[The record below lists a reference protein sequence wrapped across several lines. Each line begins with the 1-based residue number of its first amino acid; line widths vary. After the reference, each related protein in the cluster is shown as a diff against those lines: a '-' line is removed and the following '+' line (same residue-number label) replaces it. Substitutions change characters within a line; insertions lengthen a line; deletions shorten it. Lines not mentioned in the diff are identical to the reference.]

1 VSTVRRSAVLDQR
14 HAESGEVLLFPG
26 RADHLYRLSS
36 GLIRLYTVDDDGTG
50 VTLRYVKQGGY
61 FGEEALT
68 GEPRRYFAE
77 AVTPSVVEV
86 IDPAAL
92 DEAELRRLAAVL
104 AAALDGMGRALHRL
118 AGKPL
123 RARVAAELL
132 ELSDSDLSGRSPEG
146 APMVYITHDE
156 LATAVGSVRE
166 TVTKVVGELVRL
178 GAIRAGYGKITV
190 RDERVLR
197 EVAGE

>member
-1 VSTVRRSAVLDQR
+1 
-14 HAESGEVLLFPG
+14 
-26 RADHLYRLSS
+26 
-36 GLIRLYTVDDDGTG
+36 
-50 VTLRYVKQGGY
+50 
-61 FGEEALT
+61 
-68 GEPRRYFAE
+68 RRYFAE

-146 APMVYITHDE
+146 APMVYITHVE

-166 TVTKVVGELVRL
+166 TVTKVVGEDRKSTRL
-178 GAIRAGYGKITV
+178 NSSHVKISYAV
-190 RDERVLR
+190 FCLKKKKR
-197 EVAGE
+197 

>member
-1 VSTVRRSAVLDQR
+1 MNTVQRSAVVDQR

-26 RADHLYRLSS
+26 RPEHLYRLAS
-36 GLIRLYTVDDDGTG
+36 GLVRLYTVDDDGTG
-50 VTLRYVKQGGY
+50 VTLRYVKQNGY
-61 FGEEALT
+61 FGEESLT
-68 GEPRRYFAE
+68 GDARRYFAE
-77 AVTPSVVEV
+77 AVTPSVVEIV
-86 IDPAAL
+86 DPKEL
-92 DEAELRRLAAVL
+92 GEPELRRLAAVL
-104 AAALDGMGRALHRL
+104 ASALDGMGRALHRL

-132 ELSDSDLSGRSPEG
+132 ELSDSDLSGRSPDG

>member
-1 VSTVRRSAVLDQR
+1 MSTVRRSAVLDQR

-104 AAALDGMGRALHRL
+104 AAALDGIPSAS
-118 AGKPL
+118 K
-123 RARVAAELL
+123 
-132 ELSDSDLSGRSPEG
+132 
-146 APMVYITHDE
+146 
-156 LATAVGSVRE
+156 
-166 TVTKVVGELVRL
+166 GERP
-178 GAIRAGYGKITV
+178 
-190 RDERVLR
+190 
-197 EVAGE
+197 

>member
-1 VSTVRRSAVLDQR
+1 
-14 HAESGEVLLFPG
+14 
-26 RADHLYRLSS
+26 
-36 GLIRLYTVDDDGTG
+36 
-50 VTLRYVKQGGY
+50 
-61 FGEEALT
+61 
-68 GEPRRYFAE
+68 
-77 AVTPSVVEV
+77 SVVEV

-197 EVAGE
+197 EVAGEWPTEHRPDAEAEHARLVPLAEGVVEPHRGQRQHAEAEFDLHAHARRREQRRLVRQEPRHRRGPAEVDERHGDHRL

>member
-1 VSTVRRSAVLDQR
+1 MSTVKRDAVLDHRQ
-14 HAESGEVLLFPG
+14 AESGEVLLFPG
-26 RADHLYRLSS
+26 RADHLYRLER
-36 GLIRLYTVDDDGTG
+36 GLVRLYTVDDDGTG

-68 GEPRRYFAE
+68 GEARRYFAE
-77 AVTPSVVEV
+77 AVTPSLLDVV
-86 IDPAAL
+86 DPDAL
-92 DEAELRRLAAVL
+92 GPEDLRRLATVL
-104 AAALDGMGRALHRL
+104 AAALDAMGRSLHRL

-123 RARVAAELL
+123 RSRVAAELL
-132 ELSDSDLSGRSPEG
+132 ELSDSDLAGRSPDG